1 MNYSALLRCRH
12 QRLDREELR
21 ALRPV
26 GGARRLEEGGNVRA
40 VGRVSERGASEAVGG
55 AHVGAARDEEP
66 RRGEVALAR
75 RQVERG
81 VVVVGPERNVGALV
95 DEQVDGGG
103 VALPDGT
110 TNQEELAPLLR
121 VGAVVDAAAV
131 AFGETYVKQAR
142 NGGPQNFRGTIVAAA
157 VMDDHWN
164 VKYDADGET
173 YATEAQHLTLVSAP
187 SDDDAPAR
195 RAKKRAA
202 AATPKKA
209 KKARKICVEC

>member
-1 MNYSALLRCRH
+1 MAEPEPEPM
-12 QRLDREELR
+12 EE
-21 ALRPV
+21 
-26 GGARRLEEGGNVRA
+26 EEA
-40 VGRVSERGASEAVGG
+40 APKKAKEAKTEAV
-55 AHVGAARDEEP
+55 V
-66 RRGEVALAR
+66 
-75 RQVERG
+75 
-81 VVVVGPERNVGALV
+81 
-95 DEQVDGGG
+95 
-103 VALPDGT
+103 
-110 TNQEELAPLLR
+110 NQEELAPLLR

-209 KKARKICVEC
+209 TAATPKKAIRRPGRSASSVSSRVRAVALSVHERISTTLTHLD

>member
-1 MNYSALLRCRH
+1 MEAPRHVLLV
-12 QRLDREELR
+12 LDDEGDLHSVGEESDAEVLGGETPELSDDGR
-21 ALRPV
+21 ADAMSQEQWRP
-26 GGARRLEEGGNVRA
+26 
-40 VGRVSERGASEAVGG
+40 
-55 AHVGAARDEEP
+55 
-66 RRGEVALAR
+66 
-75 RQVERG
+75 
-81 VVVVGPERNVGALV
+81 
-95 DEQVDGGG
+95 
-103 VALPDGT
+103 
-110 TNQEELAPLLR
+110 
-121 VGAVVDAAAV
+121 GAVVDAAAV

>member
-1 MNYSALLRCRH
+1 MDIPRSLQDFLGSGAGDSAPCTIIDGPVRTRSGGTVL
-12 QRLDREELR
+12 QREDDDDGP
-21 ALRPV
+21 AD
-26 GGARRLEEGGNVRA
+26 
-40 VGRVSERGASEAVGG
+40 EAV
-55 AHVGAARDEEP
+55 
-66 RRGEVALAR
+66 
-75 RQVERG
+75 
-81 VVVVGPERNVGALV
+81 
-95 DEQVDGGG
+95 
-103 VALPDGT
+103 
-110 TNQEELAPLLR
+110 NQEDGAPLLR

-164 VKYDADGET
+164 VKYDADGVVYE
-173 YATEAQHLTLVSAP
+173 TEAQHLTLVSAP